1 MPKVEEIFKTLTS
14 CGIAQE
20 TQSFENVL
28 AVILIWARVVV
39 GKLFVESVYK

>member
-20 TQSFENVL
+20 TQSLKMFSQLFCFEQEQSL
-28 AVILIWARVVV
+28 ES
-39 GKLFVESVYK
+39 FVESVYK